1 MSIVD
6 EERNVLQSPIK
17 HREARSVDT
26 PATFLG
32 LDIKQ
37 ELIASEEYS
46 MTDDFMYTT
55 KNDDDA
61 DSDDE
66 DKDDDDVSKGTKNLL
81 IMANI

>member
-1 MSIVD
+1 
-6 EERNVLQSPIK
+6 
-17 HREARSVDT
+17 
-26 PATFLG
+26 
-32 LDIKQ
+32 
-37 ELIASEEYS
+37 

-81 IMANI
+81 IMANIWL

>member
-1 MSIVD
+1 
-6 EERNVLQSPIK
+6 
-17 HREARSVDT
+17 
-26 PATFLG
+26 
-32 LDIKQ
+32 
-37 ELIASEEYS
+37 